1 MLTIGVRI
9 AAGDWTSPA
18 FPTARLAALRKG
30 ETDADGLRP
39 VACGE
44 VLRRVVG
51 RAILRAHKEA
61 IVNLLLKTNQFAFSA
76 DGALAAFNA
85 IRHHLSLHPEHVCVA
100 TDKGSA
106 FQRVSRAEMRR
117 QLLAEMPT
125 FLPYFE
131 LLYGEAASL
140 FYEGR
145 ELESRHGCQQGC
157 AWGTLLY
164 ASAARWCRWQRRRR

>member
-1 MLTIGVRI
+1 M
-9 AAGDWTSPA
+9 
-18 FPTARLAALRKG
+18 
-30 ETDADGLRP
+30 
-39 VACGE
+39 
-44 VLRRVVG
+44 
-51 RAILRAHKEA
+51 
-61 IVNLLLKTNQFAFSA
+61 NLPLKTNQFAFSA
-76 DGALAAFNA
+76 DGALAAFNG

-100 TDKGSA
+100 TVGKGNA
-106 FQRVSRAEMRR
+106 FEQVSQAEMRK

-164 ASAARWCRWQRRRR
+164 ALADRRRMADLIAAHPAVVFVQFVDDIFMLGEPAAVAAAFADWEAATLAAGEQPNVSKCAGWSPSPKI